1 MNESR
6 TEKNFDIAKELEKER
21 KDIQRKKIIKITLWI
36 SIPLII
42 VISLFYFLI
51 RVVGNMGLIV
61 REYPVYK
68 SNLPLDFDG
77 IKIVQF
83 SDLHYNNTSSISTV
97 EKLVKTI
104 NKTNPDIV
112 IFTGDLIDSHYDI
125 KSDEL
130 EEIMS
135 ELNSITATIGKYAIK
150 GEEDKEN
157 FYTVFNN
164 SNFMIL
170 ENTVEKI
177 YYKASSI
184 DIITVNETYSKED
197 IKGYNPE
204 SFNIF
209 LIHKP
214 DLTDRIINDFSADLV
229 FAGHSHNGQ
238 IVLPLIG
245 PLFRKEGAKKYPSSH
260 YTINNTELFVS
271 GGIGNSGHQWR
282 LFNHPSINFYRLRT
296 SK

>member
-1 MNESR
+1 
-6 TEKNFDIAKELEKER
+6 
-21 KDIQRKKIIKITLWI
+21 
-36 SIPLII
+36 
-42 VISLFYFLI
+42 
-51 RVVGNMGLIV
+51 MGLVV

-68 SNLPLDFDG
+68 SNLPLDFNG

-97 EKLVKTI
+97 KKLVKTI
-104 NKTNPDIV
+104 NKINPDIV
-112 IFTGDLIDSHYDI
+112 IFTGDLIDSHYEI

-150 GEEDKEN
+150 GEEDKEYFN
-157 FYTVFNN
+157 TVFNN

-177 YYKASSI
+177 YYKSSSI
-184 DIITVNETYSKED
+184 DLIAVNDTYTKED

-204 SFNIF
+204 SFNVF
-209 LIHKP
+209 LTHKP

-238 IVLPLIG
+238 IILPLIG